1 MKDNQKI
8 TVKRAVEICEGEL
21 ISGNLEQELKSFC
34 IDTRQLQKGDIYVG
48 IKGETT
54 DGNLFYE
61 KALEAGTM
69 GCLIQEIEIKP
80 EIKEK
85 YKDRSIIK
93 VKNTIEALQKLASYK
108 RKQYDIPVVAV
119 TGSVGKTSTKD
130 MIASVMG
137 QKFHVLKTSGN
148 YNNHIGLPLTLL
160 RLEDHDAVVV
170 EMGMNHFGEI
180 RVLTN
185 IAKPTVAVLTNI
197 GTAHI
202 GILGSRENILKAK
215 LEILEGMNSDGH
227 IILNNDN
234 DLLHKWGEEEKEHY
248 SIITYGIENPSDY
261 LASHIIRKNDGS
273 SFDVSINH
281 KNNTIIVP
289 IGGDHFIL
297 NSLAAISVGSL
308 FEIAPEKIKKG
319 IEEFELTK
327 RRMEM
332 LSLSNDILMIND
344 SYNASFDSV
353 KPAVAYLAHTEGKR
367 KIAVLGDMLE
377 LGDYAKELHEKV
389 GEEVA
394 KNKIDILIAVGDLSK
409 YIMKKAEELGMPK
422 EKMIHCKNAEEA
434 TEKLEKILENGDRV
448 LLKASNA
455 MKFNIIVEKLSE
467 ILKKEI

>member
-34 IDTRQLQKGDIYVG
+34 IDTRQLQKGDIYIG

-61 KALEAGTM
+61 KALEAGAM
-69 GCLIQEIEIKP
+69 GCLVQGIEIKP

-85 YKDRSIIK
+85 YKDRSIIR

-185 IAKPTVAVLTNI
+185 IAKPTVVVLTNI

-297 NSLAAISVGSL
+297 NSLAAISVGNL

>member
-1 MKDNQKI
+1 MKENQKI
-8 TVKRAVEICEGEL
+8 TVKRALEICEGEW
-21 ISGNLEQELKSFC
+21 ISGDFEQELKNFC
-34 IDTRQLQKGDIYVG
+34 IDTRQIQKGDIYVG

-54 DGNLFYE
+54 DGNLFFE
-61 KALEAGTM
+61 KALELGAA
-69 GCLIQEIEIKP
+69 GCLIQGIDVTS

-85 YKDRSIIK
+85 YKDRSIIR
-93 VKNTIEALQKLASYK
+93 VKDTIEALQKLASYK
-108 RKQYDIPVVAV
+108 REQYDIPVVAV

-130 MIASVMG
+130 MIASVMS

-234 DLLHKWGEEEKEHY
+234 DLLHTWGEEEKEHY

-261 LASHIIRKNDGS
+261 QAFHIMRKNDGS
-273 SFDVSINH
+273 TFDVKIND
-281 KNNTIIVP
+281 KNNTITVP

-308 FEIAPEKIKKG
+308 FEISPEKIKKG
-319 IEEFELTK
+319 IQEFELTK

-332 LSLSNDILMIND
+332 LPLSNDILVIND
-344 SYNASFDSV
+344 SYNANPDSM
-353 KPAVAYLAHTEGKR
+353 KAAVSAFVQLYENPV
-367 KIAVLGDMLE
+367 IVLGDMGE
-377 LGDYAKELHEKV
+377 LGDSEIELHRQV
-389 GEEVA
+389 GEY
-394 KNKIDILIAVGDLSK
+394 LSK
-409 YIMKKAEELGMPK
+409 VAPEN
-422 EKMIHCKNAEEA
+422 C
-434 TEKLEKILENGDRV
+434 KILTVGHLAENIGIPLKKNGYYVKNFKNNDETAEFI
-448 LLKASNA
+448 LANINAGNTIFLKASRS
-455 MKFNIIVEKLSE
+455 MKFEEIIEKIKGE
-467 ILKKEI
+467 CRV

>member
-1 MKDNQKI
+1 MKENQKI
-8 TVKRAVEICEGEL
+8 TVKKAIEICSGERIL
-21 ISGNLEQELKSFC
+21 GELEQELKNFC
-34 IDTRQLQKGDIYVG
+34 IDTRQLEVDDIYVG

-61 KALEAGTM
+61 KALEAGAS
-69 GCLIQEIEIKP
+69 GCLIQGIEVKP

-85 YKDRSIIK
+85 YKDRIIIK
-93 VKNTIEALQKLASYK
+93 VKDTIEALQKLAAYK
-108 RKQYDIPVVAV
+108 REQYHIPVVAI

-130 MIASVMG
+130 MVASVMN

-160 RLEDHDAVVV
+160 KLEDHDAVVV

-185 IAKPTVAVLTNI
+185 IAKPTIAVLTNI

-215 LEILEGMNSDGH
+215 LEILEGMDTRAH

-234 DLLHKWGEEEKEHY
+234 DLLHKWREKEKENY

-261 LASHIIRKNDGS
+261 FATHIIRQNDGS
-273 SFDVSINH
+273 TFQVNRSNKTYSIE
-281 KNNTIIVP
+281 VP

-297 NSLAAISVGSL
+297 NSLAAISVGDL
-308 FEIAPEKIKKG
+308 LEIAPEKIKKG
-319 IEEFELTK
+319 IKEFELTK

-332 LSLSNDILMIND
+332 LPLKNDILVIND

-353 KPAVAYLAHTEGKR
+353 KPAIAYLNHTEGNR

-389 GEEVA
+389 GEEVV

-409 YIMKKAEELGMPK
+409 YIMKKAEELGMSK
-422 EKMIHCKNAEEA
+422 KNITHCIDAEEA
-434 TEKLEKILENGDRV
+434 AIKLEKILEKGDRV

-467 ILKKEI
+467 NLKK

>member
-61 KALEAGTM
+61 KALEAGAM
-69 GCLIQEIEIKP
+69 GCLVQGIEIKP

-85 YKDRSIIK
+85 YKDRSIIR

-180 RVLTN
+180 RVLAN

-297 NSLAAISVGSL
+297 NSLAAISVGNL

>member
-61 KALEAGTM
+61 KALEAGAM
-69 GCLIQEIEIKP
+69 GCLIQEIGIKP

-434 TEKLEKILENGDRV
+434 SEKLEKILENGDRV

>member
-1 MKDNQKI
+1 MKENQKI
-8 TVKRAVEICEGEL
+8 TVKSALEICEGEW
-21 ISGNLEQELKSFC
+21 ISGDFEQELKNFC
-34 IDTRQLQKGDIYVG
+34 IDTRQIQKGDIYVG

-54 DGNLFYE
+54 DGNLFFE
-61 KALEAGTM
+61 KALELGAA
-69 GCLIQEIEIKP
+69 GCLIQGIDVTS

-85 YKDRSIIK
+85 YKDRSIIR
-93 VKNTIEALQKLASYK
+93 VKDTIEALQKLASYK
-108 RKQYDIPVVAV
+108 REQYDIPVVAV

-130 MIASVMG
+130 MIASVMS

-234 DLLHKWGEEEKEHY
+234 DLLHTWGEEEKEHY

-261 LASHIIRKNDGS
+261 QAFHIMRKNDGS
-273 SFDVSINH
+273 TFDVKIND
-281 KNNTIIVP
+281 KNNTITVP

-308 FEIAPEKIKKG
+308 FEISPEKIKKG
-319 IEEFELTK
+319 IQEFELTK

-332 LSLSNDILMIND
+332 LPLSNDILGIND

-353 KPAVAYLAHTEGKR
+353 KPAIAYLAHAEGKR

-422 EKMIHCKNAEEA
+422 ENITHCIDAEEA
-434 TEKLEKILENGDRV
+434 AIKLEKILEKGDRV

-467 ILKKEI
+467 NLKK

>member
-61 KALEAGTM
+61 KALEAGAM
-69 GCLIQEIEIKP
+69 GCLVQGIEIKP

-85 YKDRSIIK
+85 YKDRSIIR

-180 RVLTN
+180 RVLAN

-234 DLLHKWGEEEKEHY
+234 DLLHKWGEEKKEHY

-297 NSLAAISVGSL
+297 NSLAAISVGNL

-409 YIMKKAEELGMPK
+409 YIMEKAEELGMSK
-422 EKMIHCKNAEEA
+422 ENITHCIDAEEA
-434 TEKLEKILENGDRV
+434 AIKLEKILEKGDRV

-467 ILKKEI
+467 NLKK

>member
-61 KALEAGTM
+61 KALEAGAM

-234 DLLHKWGEEEKEHY
+234 DLLHKWGEEEKEYY

-261 LASHIIRKNDGS
+261 IASHIIRKNDGS

-434 TEKLEKILENGDRV
+434 SEKLEKILENGDRV